1 MGFKVPV
8 DYYSTLMA
16 VAYGRSAKAAALNG
30 QIIPAKQLEV
40 LAAKQSR
47 ASGLFLCQYFPP
59 PPPWFSS
66 RLEEVFCFFGFSL
79 RVTFM

>member
-1 MGFKVPV
+1 MNVEVCQGDINATNGTLFPMGFKMPV
-8 DYYSTLMA
+8 DCYSTLMA

-47 ASGLFLCQYFPP
+47 ASGLFLAPGVA
-59 PPPWFSS
+59 
-66 RLEEVFCFFGFSL
+66 L
-79 RVTFM
+79 